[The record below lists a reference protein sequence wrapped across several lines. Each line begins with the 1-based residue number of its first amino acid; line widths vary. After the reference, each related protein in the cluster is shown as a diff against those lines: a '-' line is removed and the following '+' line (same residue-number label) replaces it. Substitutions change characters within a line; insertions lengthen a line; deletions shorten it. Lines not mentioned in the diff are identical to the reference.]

1 MLPPWRYA
9 IMTDW
14 IQLRLNGP
22 DYQVHRRGLKLW
34 EHPVGEPYQ
43 MDGTKKLPC
52 PVCDKEGKQ

>member
-1 MLPPWRYA
+1 
-9 IMTDW
+9 MTDW
-14 IQLRLNGP
+14 VQIRLDNVAIK
-22 DYQVHRRGLKLW
+22 VHRRGLKLW